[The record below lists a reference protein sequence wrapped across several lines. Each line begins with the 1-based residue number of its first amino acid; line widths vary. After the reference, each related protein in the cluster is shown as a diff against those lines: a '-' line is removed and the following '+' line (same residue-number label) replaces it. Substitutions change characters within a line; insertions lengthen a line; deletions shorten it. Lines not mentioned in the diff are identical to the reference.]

1 MLYNI
6 KKVKQTDKRK
16 MHTLLKLIGRTGI
29 WKILQ
34 GNRNAANWSK
44 LIGTQPQGNLLFSRR
59 QAQSICFSP
68 QKQKI
73 IGKTLI
79 FLKQAVFQDYF
90 KVQLEIFSYFCKVHF
105 KIFLY
110 GQANYQKYH
119 HRDRLADSQYRVMI
133 TGSNAKMLGKEIW
146 WPTFLAR

>member
-1 MLYNI
+1 MLHNI

-29 WKILQ
+29 WKIQQ
-34 GNRNAANWSK
+34 GNWNAAPRE
-44 LIGTQPQGNLLFSRR
+44 IPLFSRR

-90 KVQLEIFSYFCKVHF
+90 KVQLEIFSYFCKVYF

-119 HRDRLADSQYRVMI
+119 HREANSHPELQ
-133 TGSNAKMLGKEIW
+133 TGSPRFPFRRQVKLYSRRHLN
-146 WPTFLAR
+146 F

>member
-1 MLYNI
+1 MLHNI

-29 WKILQ
+29 WKIQQ
-34 GNRNAANWSK
+34 GNWNAAPRE
-44 LIGTQPQGNLLFSRR
+44 IPLFSRR

-90 KVQLEIFSYFCKVHF
+90 KVQLEIFSYFCKVYF

-133 TGSNAKMLGKEIW
+133 TGSNAKMLGTEIW